1 MSTSRRSL
9 HLALPDSD
17 PRSASIWAWLDA
29 QPAGV
34 DRSALIRQAIVTGLE
49 VGAALARIEAR
60 LDGLTMGS
68 PPPRQPSPPDP
79 EADAALDT
87 LLRGFD

>member
-1 MSTSRRSL
+1 MSASRRSL

-17 PRSASIWAWLDA
+17 PRSATIWAWLAA

-34 DRSALIRQAIVTGLE
+34 DRSALIRQVIVTGLE

-60 LDGLTMGS
+60 LDTLAVGSS
-68 PPPRQPSPPDP
+68 PPRLPPDP
-79 EADAALDT
+79 DADAALDT